1 MSVANVE
8 TSNGNAGSK
17 YTQSAA
23 RTISGRCSS
32 GTGFALAITIAVAY
46 DVGSSRPTCAPVEF
60 HGRDIGLQI
69 VGQYIVLHDREEWAS
84 CMRWTGTAMISFYY
98 PESEKQRRTPGQ

>member
-1 MSVANVE
+1 MANVE

-32 GTGFALAITIAVAY
+32 GTGFALAIMRYFRNCSRVYVRSGRRRQTDQSSSMAVTL
-46 DVGSSRPTCAPVEF
+46 DCKLLSEILCSMI
-60 HGRDIGLQI
+60 GRSGLCVCEAQ
-69 VGQYIVLHDREEWAS
+69 A
-84 CMRWTGTAMISFYY
+84 
-98 PESEKQRRTPGQ
+98 QR

>member
-1 MSVANVE
+1 MASVE

-32 GTGFALAITIAVAY
+32 GIGFALAI
-46 DVGSSRPTCAPVEF
+46 
-60 HGRDIGLQI
+60 
-69 VGQYIVLHDREEWAS
+69 
-84 CMRWTGTAMISFYY
+84 MR
-98 PESEKQRRTPGQ
+98 